1 LRFLFI
7 GYPKYCKLNKID
19 VENILKLFTKNMITK
34 RDIETRTDI
43 EIFIQSFY
51 NKVIVDDTVGIIFTK
66 IFPINWEHH
75 IPLIVDFWE
84 TILFDN
90 PVYKKNAMAVHF
102 DINKV
107 FPLQKK
113 HFEAWLYLFNITL
126 DEMFVGVKTTLAKK
140 RADGIAQMMLLK
152 LNTENNK

>member
-1 LRFLFI
+1 
-7 GYPKYCKLNKID
+7 
-19 VENILKLFTKNMITK
+19 MMAK
-34 RDIETRTDI
+34 RDIETRADI
-43 EIFIQSFY
+43 EAFIQSFY
-51 NKVIVDDTVGIIFTK
+51 KKVVVDEMVGIIFTK

-84 TILFDN
+84 TILLDN

-113 HFEAWLYLFNITL
+113 HFDAWLYLFNITL
-126 DEMFVGVKTTLAKK
+126 DEMFEGTKTTLAKK
-140 RADGIAQMMLLK
+140 RAEGIAEVMLLNMGK
-152 LNTENNK
+152 ENISNE

>member
-1 LRFLFI
+1 M
-7 GYPKYCKLNKID
+7 KI
-19 VENILKLFTKNMITK
+19 NMTPK
-34 RDIETRTDI
+34 RDIETRGDI
-43 EIFIQSFY
+43 ETFIQSFY
-51 NKVIVDDTVGIIFTK
+51 KKVIVNETIGVVFTK

-84 TILFDN
+84 TILLDN

-113 HFEAWLYLFNITL
+113 HFDAWLYLFNTTI
-126 DEMFVGVKTTLAKK
+126 DEMFEGTKASLAKK
-140 RADGIAQMMLLK
+140 RAEGIAQVMLLK
-152 LNTENNK
+152 MNAENI

>member
-1 LRFLFI
+1 L
-7 GYPKYCKLNKID
+7 
-19 VENILKLFTKNMITK
+19 ITK
-34 RDIETRTDI
+34 RDIETRADI
-43 EIFIQSFY
+43 ETFIQSFY
-51 NKVIVDDTVGIIFTK
+51 KKVVRDDTVGIIFTK

-84 TILFDN
+84 TILLDN

-113 HFEAWLYLFNITL
+113 HFDAWLFLFNLTL
-126 DEMFVGVKTTLAKK
+126 DEMFEGVKTTLAKK
-140 RADGIAQMMLLK
+140 RAEGIAQVMLLK
-152 LNTENNK
+152 MDPENSPNEIP